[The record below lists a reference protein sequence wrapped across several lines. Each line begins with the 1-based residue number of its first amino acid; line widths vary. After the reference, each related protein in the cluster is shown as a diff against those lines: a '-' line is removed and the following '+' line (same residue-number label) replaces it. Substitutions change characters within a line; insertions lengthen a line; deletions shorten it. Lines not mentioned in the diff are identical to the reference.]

1 MIDDLWYKNA
11 VIYSL
16 DLETFLDADG
26 DGVGDF
32 RGLIERLDY
41 LQYLGVDVVWLAP
54 FQRTPNKDNGYDVSD
69 HYAVD
74 ARHGTAG
81 DFVEFMHE
89 ADKRGIKV
97 LIDLVVNHTSDEH
110 PWFQRARADAD
121 SHYRAW
127 YNWSPK
133 RPRNWNR
140 GMVFPGQQDRTW
152 SYDRK
157 AGAYYYHRF
166 YNFQP
171 DLNMDDP
178 EVRNEV
184 RRVMG
189 YWLQLGVHGFR
200 LDAVPFMIESVVPGR
215 DEGEKHFEYLTEF
228 RRFLEWRSAKTI
240 LLGEANVLP
249 AENEKYFGG
258 ESGNGIHMMFNF
270 FVNQHLFLALATADT
285 APLVA
290 ALEATLDIPATSQW
304 AQFLRNHDELD
315 LGRLTDAQRE
325 QVFARFAPEPGMQL
339 FERGIR
345 RRLAPMLG
353 DREHEELAYSVM
365 FSLPGTPVIRYGDEL
380 RMGDDLALEGRDA
393 VRTPM
398 HWADETNAGFS
409 TAPAAEQLVHPVIR
423 DGVWSY
429 RHVNVAAQRRDPASF
444 LSWMVRMIRLRKE
457 CPEIGWGR
465 CRILPAGDPA
475 VLVLRFDWR
484 GNTVVTIH
492 NFAERPAEVRLPVD
506 DAGAERLSDLLRP
519 EELDADDGVLHVRLD
534 ALDYRWF
541 RAGGLD
547 YAVRRRPEDPPEA

>member
-41 LQYLGVDVVWLAP
+41 LQYLGVDVIWLAP
-54 FQRTPNKDNGYDVSD
+54 FQRTPNRDNGYDVSD
-69 HYAVD
+69 YYAVD
-74 ARHGTAG
+74 PRHGTAG

-97 LIDLVVNHTSDEH
+97 LIDLVVNHSSDEH
-110 PWFQRARADAD
+110 PWFQAARADAE
-121 SHYRAW
+121 SRFRSW
-127 YNWSPK
+127 YNWSEK

-157 AGAYYYHRF
+157 AKAYYFHRF
-166 YNFQP
+166 YDFQP
-171 DLNMDDP
+171 DLNIDHP
-178 EVRNEV
+178 QVRSEVLRI
-184 RRVMG
+184 MG

-228 RRFLEWRSAKTI
+228 RRFLEWRSRKTI
-240 LLGEANVLP
+240 MLGEANVMP
-249 AENEKYFGG
+249 EENEKYFGG

-270 FVNQHLFLALATADT
+270 YVNQHLFLALATEDAE
-285 APLVA
+285 PLMEA
-290 ALEATLDIPATSQW
+290 IEATLDIPTASQW

-315 LGRLTDAQRE
+315 LGRLTDEQRE
-325 QVFARFAPEPGMQL
+325 QVFARFAPEEGMRL

-380 RMGDDLALEGRDA
+380 RMGDNLELEGRDA

-398 HWADETNAGFS
+398 HWADEANAGFS
-409 TAPAAEQLVHPVIR
+409 TADRLVHPVI
-423 DGVWSY
+423 DEGVWSY
-429 RHVNVAAQRRDPASF
+429 RHVNVAAQRRDPDS
-444 LSWMVRMIRLRKE
+444 LLNWMARMIRLRKE

-465 CRILPAGDPA
+465 CRILDADNSS

-484 GNTVVTIH
+484 GSTVLTVH
-492 NFAERPAEVRLPVD
+492 NFAEQPWEIRLRAD
-506 DAGAERLSDLLRP
+506 DVGDGRLSDLLVQ
-519 EELDADDGVLHVRLD
+519 EELLADGDVLHIRLD

-541 RAGGLD
+541 RVGGLD
-547 YAVRRRPEDPPEA
+547 YAVRRAPEDPLHG